1 MAKISD
7 RAEELTALMNSLVAE
22 DGIFDTSWR
31 GLQVARF
38 SAPQARFPM
47 PYKASICFAIQGQ
60 KRVFLADEV
69 YTYDSFN
76 YLVVP
81 MAMPLDLEITQ
92 ASVQKP
98 LLGLALELDLT
109 MLSELLLNINR
120 PTKVVSQN
128 QPALFVSRVSSN
140 LQDALIRLLRMLDKP
155 TDLQVLGGAIV
166 REILYW
172 VLQGEQGDQLRHLLL
187 RDSGS
192 YRIINLISY
201 LNEHYSEQISIDE
214 IAQITNMSA
223 SALHQKFRDVTCMS
237 PIQYLKKIR
246 LHNARKLMV
255 ERGIKASDAGFKV
268 GYTNPS
274 QFSRE
279 FKRLFGLPPVQL
291 VKTMM

>member
-1 MAKISD
+1 MIHTSD
-7 RAEELTALMNSLVAE
+7 RIEELTALMNTLVVE
-22 DGIFDTSWR
+22 DGVFDTNWP

-38 SAPQARFPM
+38 SAPIAKSPM

-60 KRVFLADEV
+60 KRVFLGDEI
-69 YTYDSFN
+69 YSYNALN

-81 MAMPLDLEITQ
+81 MVMPLDLEITH
-92 ASVQKP
+92 ASPDQP

-109 MLSELLLNINR
+109 ILSELLLNIKIPEKLVNH
-120 PTKVVSQN
+120 N
-128 QPALFVSRVSSN
+128 QPAPFVSPISSN
-140 LQDALIRLLRMLDKP
+140 VQDALIRLLRLLDIP
-155 TDLQVLGGAIV
+155 DDLQVLGSGIV
-166 REILYW
+166 REIYYW
-172 VLQGEQGDQLRHLLL
+172 VLQGEQGGQLRHLLF

-201 LNEHYSEQISIDE
+201 LNEHYAEQISIDE
-214 IAQITNMSA
+214 IAQIANMST
-223 SALHQKFRDVTCMS
+223 SALHQKFRDITCMS
-237 PIQYLKKIR
+237 PLQYLKKIR
-246 LHNARKLMV
+246 LHNARILMV

>member
-1 MAKISD
+1 MAQISD

-22 DGIFDTSWR
+22 DGIFDTSWP

-38 SAPQARFPM
+38 SAPQARSPM
-47 PYKASICFAIQGQ
+47 PYKASICFAVQGQ
-60 KRVFLADEV
+60 KRVFLGDEI
-69 YTYDSFN
+69 YTYDPFN

-92 ASVQKP
+92 ASEQKP
-98 LLGLALELDLT
+98 LLGLALEFDLT
-109 MLSELLLNINR
+109 MLSELLLNINT
-120 PTKVVSQN
+120 PTKMVSQK
-128 QPALFVSRVSSN
+128 QPALFVSPISFNV
-140 LQDALIRLLRMLDKP
+140 QDALIRLLRLLNKP
-155 TDLQVLGGAIV
+155 ADLQVLGAAIV
-166 REILYW
+166 REIYYW

-192 YRIINLISY
+192 YRIVNLISY
-201 LNEHYSEQISIDE
+201 LNEHYTEQISIDE
-214 IAQITNMSA
+214 IAQIANMST

-237 PIQYLKKIR
+237 PLQYLKKIR
-246 LHNARKLMV
+246 LHNARILMV

-279 FKRLFGLPPVQL
+279 FKRLFGLPPVQM
-291 VKTMM
+291 VKTLV

>member
-1 MAKISD
+1 MPQTSD
-7 RAEELTALMNSLVAE
+7 KAEELITLMNSLVIQ
-22 DGIFDTSWR
+22 DGVFDTSWP

-60 KRVFLADEV
+60 KRVFLGDEV

-128 QPALFVSRVSSN
+128 QPALFVSQVSSN

-172 VLQGEQGDQLRHLLL
+172 VLQGEQGGQLRHLLL

-214 IAQITNMSA
+214 IAQIANMST

-255 ERGIKASDAGFKV
+255 ERGITASDAGFKV

-291 VKTMM
+291 ANNT

>member
-1 MAKISD
+1 MIQTSD
-7 RAEELTALMNSLVAE
+7 RVDELTALMNTLAVE
-22 DGIFDTSWR
+22 DGVFDTSWP

-38 SAPQARFPM
+38 SAPIAKSPM

-60 KRVFLADEV
+60 KRVFLGDEI
-69 YTYDSFN
+69 YTYHALN

-81 MAMPLDLEITQ
+81 MVMPLDLEITQ
-92 ASVQKP
+92 ASPDKP

-109 MLSELLLNINR
+109 ILSELLLNIKSPAKMVNH
-120 PTKVVSQN
+120 N
-128 QPALFVSRVSSN
+128 QPAPFVSPISSN
-140 LQDALIRLLRMLDKP
+140 VQDALIRLLRLLDNP
-155 TDLQVLGGAIV
+155 ADLQVLGAAIV
-166 REILYW
+166 REIYYW

-192 YRIINLISY
+192 HRIINLISY
-201 LNEHYSEQISIDE
+201 LNDHYNEQISINE
-214 IAQITNMSA
+214 IAQIANMST
-223 SALHQKFRDVTCMS
+223 SALHQKFRDITCMS
-237 PIQYLKKIR
+237 PLQYLKKIR
-246 LHNARKLMV
+246 LHNARILMV

>member
-1 MAKISD
+1 MPQTSD
-7 RAEELTALMNSLVAE
+7 KAEELITLMNSLVIE
-22 DGIFDTSWR
+22 DGVFDTNWP

-60 KRVFLADEV
+60 KRVFLGDKI

>member
-1 MAKISD
+1 MTQASD
-7 RAEELTALMNSLVAE
+7 RTEELTTLMNSLVIE
-22 DGIFDTSWR
+22 DGVFDTNWP
-31 GLQVARF
+31 GLKVARF
-38 SAPQARFPM
+38 SEPQARFPM

-60 KRVFLADEV
+60 KRVFLGDET
-69 YTYDSFN
+69 YTYGSLN

-109 MLSELLLNINR
+109 MLGELLLNINT
-120 PTKVVSQN
+120 PAKVVNQN

-140 LQDALIRLLRMLDKP
+140 LQDALIRLLRMLDNP

-166 REILYW
+166 REILYR
-172 VLQGEQGDQLRHLLL
+172 VLQGDQGNQLRHLLL

-192 YRIINLISY
+192 HRIINLISY

-214 IAQITNMSA
+214 IAQIANMST

-246 LHNARKLMV
+246 LHNARILMV

-291 VKTMM
+291 VKTMT

>member
-1 MAKISD
+1 MIHTSD
-7 RAEELTALMNSLVAE
+7 RVEELTALMNTLVVE
-22 DGIFDTSWR
+22 DGVFDTSWP

-38 SAPQARFPM
+38 SAPIAKSPM

-60 KRVFLADEV
+60 KRVFLGDEI
-69 YTYDSFN
+69 YTYHALN

-81 MAMPLDLEITQ
+81 MVMPLDLEITQ
-92 ASVQKP
+92 ASPDKP

-109 MLSELLLNINR
+109 ILSELLLNIKTPAKLVNH
-120 PTKVVSQN
+120 N
-128 QPALFVSRVSSN
+128 QPAPFVSPISSN
-140 LQDALIRLLRMLDKP
+140 VQDALIRLLRLLDNP
-155 TDLQVLGGAIV
+155 EDLQVVGAAIV
-166 REILYW
+166 REIYYW

-192 YRIINLISY
+192 HRIINLISY
-201 LNEHYSEQISIDE
+201 LNDHYNEQISINE
-214 IAQITNMSA
+214 IAQIANMST
-223 SALHQKFRDVTCMS
+223 SALHQKFRDITCMS
-237 PIQYLKKIR
+237 PLQYLKKIR
-246 LHNARKLMV
+246 LHNARILMV

>member
-1 MAKISD
+1 MIQISD
-7 RAEELTALMNSLVAE
+7 RVEELTALMNTLAVE
-22 DGIFDTSWR
+22 DGVFDTNWP

-38 SAPQARFPM
+38 SAPIAKSPM

-60 KRVFLADEV
+60 KRVFLGDEI
-69 YTYDSFN
+69 YAYHAFN

-81 MAMPLDLEITQ
+81 MVMPLDLEITQ
-92 ASVQKP
+92 ASPEKP

-109 MLSELLLNINR
+109 ILSELLLNMNTPAKR
-120 PTKVVSQN
+120 GNFN
-128 QPALFVSRVSSN
+128 QPAPFVSPISSDV
-140 LQDALIRLLRMLDKP
+140 QDALIRLLRLLDSP
-155 TDLQVLGGAIV
+155 ADLQVLGAAIV
-166 REILYW
+166 REIYYW

-192 YRIINLISY
+192 HRIINLISY
-201 LNEHYSEQISIDE
+201 LNDHYTEQISIDE
-214 IAQITNMSA
+214 IAQIANMSN

-237 PIQYLKKIR
+237 PLQYLKKIR
-246 LHNARKLMV
+246 LHNARILMV
-255 ERGIKASDAGFKV
+255 EQGIKASDAGFKV

-279 FKRLFGLPPVQL
+279 FKRLFGLPPVKL